1 MYGKP
6 GFHPLQI
13 LRHTL
18 NGWLALMKYFRFKLI
33 SLDSTECIPEHHHEN
48 FCSAPLA
55 SLELI
60 CDALMLHSIPMHLS
74 VSARYILEV
83 IVAPAH

>member
-1 MYGKP
+1 
-6 GFHPLQI
+6 
-13 LRHTL
+13 
-18 NGWLALMKYFRFKLI
+18 MKYFRFKLI

-60 CDALMLHSIPMHLS
+60 CDALILHSIPMHLS

-83 IVAPAH
+83 IVAPARRAGRNSAIPVNPHGEQDRTK